1 MQTRLGA
8 SRCVSVRPGASRR
21 VRRVPMRP
29 TLPWRFGA
37 FSTRPTRFVVTLLR
51 SPFCPRF
58 HSFEEVRSAPI
69 PLHS

>member
-8 SRCVSVRPGASRR
+8 SRCVSVRLDAS
-21 VRRVPMRP
+21 RRVPMRS